1 MELSINCI
9 SADAIMRARKDSDE
23 VMRRMTISN
32 PQFYALPDEG
42 VIFFDLKIILTE
54 GYSITSRFEGE
65 TEFIKIKLSN
75 LGDLELKR
83 SDFREMVIY

>member
-9 SADAIMRARKDSDE
+9 SADSIMRARKNNDE
-23 VMRRMTISN
+23 IMRRMTIGN
-32 PQFYALPDEG
+32 PQVYALPDEG
-42 VIFFDLKIILTE
+42 VIYFDLKIKLTE
-54 GYSITSRFEGE
+54 GYSINVRYEGDE
-65 TEFIKIKLSN
+65 EYIKIKLSN